1 MMQLKKV
8 DPKTVT
14 TEVASLN
21 PATIMIAAALYSFE
35 KQLDEIQETQ
45 KKILSFLEIENES
58 QIEAD
63 VESLIE
69 ISTNY
74 KYNWDNEI
82 SVSSSHQLVIDIKN
96 RSRKNVIVFQKKV
109 IDAIAEKK
117 IIVTQNIVKSTL
129 SDLEKKFK
137 YYRLSLYTLSFAS
150 LMEIMLSGNFK
161 EEFILKTKEEIK
173 TMSDNY
179 IQLFEKANL
188 FIGKLGSSEVEVNV
202 LKGIGGAG
210 KSVGRFIGSIP
221 LLKKGKA
228 DKFLQDK
235 GKNCKRMLMK

>member
-129 SDLEKKFK
+129 SDLEKKF
-137 YYRLSLYTLSFAS
+137 
-150 LMEIMLSGNFK
+150 
-161 EEFILKTKEEIK
+161 
-173 TMSDNY
+173 
-179 IQLFEKANL
+179 
-188 FIGKLGSSEVEVNV
+188 
-202 LKGIGGAG
+202 
-210 KSVGRFIGSIP
+210 
-221 LLKKGKA
+221 
-228 DKFLQDK
+228 
-235 GKNCKRMLMK
+235 

>member
-74 KYNWDNEI
+74 KYNLDNEI
-82 SVSSSHQLVIDIKN
+82 SVSSSHQLVINIKN

-129 SDLEKKFK
+129 SDLEKKF
-137 YYRLSLYTLSFAS
+137 
-150 LMEIMLSGNFK
+150 
-161 EEFILKTKEEIK
+161 
-173 TMSDNY
+173 
-179 IQLFEKANL
+179 
-188 FIGKLGSSEVEVNV
+188 
-202 LKGIGGAG
+202 
-210 KSVGRFIGSIP
+210 
-221 LLKKGKA
+221 
-228 DKFLQDK
+228 
-235 GKNCKRMLMK
+235 